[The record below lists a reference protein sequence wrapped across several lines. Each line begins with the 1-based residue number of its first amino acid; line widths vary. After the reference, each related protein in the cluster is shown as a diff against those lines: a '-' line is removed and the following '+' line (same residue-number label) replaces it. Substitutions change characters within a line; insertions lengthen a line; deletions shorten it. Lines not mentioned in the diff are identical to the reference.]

1 LSETNW
7 RLGSQLVIRRFSEIR
22 SKTTNS
28 SDIRGRGNGRGRG
41 RGIIISEICSN
52 TTISSAMSKTTIS
65 SSSNQD
71 ANNTPDDKLI

>member
-1 LSETNW
+1 MD
-7 RLGSQLVIRRFSEIR
+7 VISEIR

-28 SDIRGRGNGRGRG
+28 SDIRGRGRGRS
-41 RGIIISEICSN
+41 IIISKIYSK

-71 ANNTPDDKLI
+71 ANNNTPNVKLI

>member
-1 LSETNW
+1 LSQG
-7 RLGSQLVIRRFSEIR
+7 RDIISEIH

-28 SDIRGRGNGRGRG
+28 SDIRGRG
-41 RGIIISEICSN
+41 RGIIIYKICSK

-71 ANNTPDDKLI
+71 ANNNTLDNKLI